1 MQVYL
6 NVETADPYYLRK
18 TRRTIRSFRSYDAQ
32 RESFERLLTER
43 SMTRGEFCLNTWID
57 FETDEEMYDYLA
69 KVHAYLFLDAEE
81 VPIPPD

>member
-1 MQVYL
+1 MRVYL
-6 NVETADPYYLRK
+6 NVEMANPYYLPRI
-18 TRRTIRSFRSYDAQ
+18 RRTIRSFRSYDAE
-32 RESFERLLTER
+32 REGFERMLAER
-43 SMTRGEFCLNTWID
+43 RMTRGEFCLNTWID